1 MTENTQIVTVLTGDL
16 VNSTALGA
24 EKVEMAFERL
34 QEVAKDLEA
43 WHGGSLLF
51 TRHRGDGWQV
61 LLRDKKFSIR
71 SALAFRTAVKS
82 LGKNYD
88 TYIGIASDELFQ
100 LAKNDLN
107 TMSDPVF
114 IASGNSLDAVK
125 LKSDRVLHQ
134 IKSQGTFTP
143 KIGDITNK
151 RRAAFVTL
159 ADQIIN
165 NWTTAQADAVYPML
179 NPINTPKVTEVA
191 KMQGKLR
198 QSISKSLNAAGFY
211 HLHAALKFWESVDD

>member
-24 EKVEMAFERL
+24 
-34 QEVAKDLEA
+34 AKDLEA

-100 LAKNDLN
+100 LA
-107 TMSDPVF
+107 
-114 IASGNSLDAVK
+114 
-125 LKSDRVLHQ
+125 
-134 IKSQGTFTP
+134 